1 MKAKRA
7 YLPIITCL
15 LTVMA
20 CQEKRQ
26 FPKEHK
32 LSSLNNTEFVA
43 TLENKIDSKKN
54 NIYAAS
60 LLFAWDEIR
69 RELDAEILVD
79 PKYRDFALFN
89 QCESYQKALNSD
101 EYTSSTEV
109 IGDTICAR
117 ATFSISL
124 PFPEKLK
131 SYKDNLTFGNTNVA
145 SFGARGSDRFKFQI
159 IKILYYKD
167 DNNFVIGL
175 NPTDK
180 QHQILL
186 FNSTKKFK
194 TLGESN
200 AEIQRLILIGKEHK
214 KEQKTFWRGYFE
226 DEDVLIIPKF
236 SFNISTHIPT
246 LEGIPFKSGT
256 RSYMVDEAW
265 QRTAFILDEVGAEV
279 ESEALMSSTEAYE
292 EEKPKPKKLIFNQP
306 FTVLLKK
313 VNSDNPY
320 FGMWVADAKLM
331 IKE

>member
-1 MKAKRA
+1 MSVKNT

-15 LTVMA
+15 LAVIA

-26 FPKEHK
+26 FPKERK
-32 LSSLNNTEFVA
+32 LSSFNNTEFVA
-43 TLENKIDSKKN
+43 TLENEIDSKKN

-69 RELDAEILVD
+69 RKLDAEILVD
-79 PKYRDFALFN
+79 PKYRYFALFN
-89 QCESYQKALNSD
+89 QCESYQKALNSE

-131 SYKDNLTFGNTNVA
+131 SYKDNLTFGNKNIA

-167 DNNFVIGL
+167 DNNFVIEL

-194 TLGESN
+194 TLAESN

-226 DEDVLIIPKF
+226 DADVLIIPKF
-236 SFNISTHIPT
+236 NFNISTHIPT
-246 LEGIPFKSGT
+246 LEGIPFESGT
-256 RSYMVDEAW
+256 RSYMVNEAW
-265 QRTAFILDEVGAEV
+265 QRTAFILDEVGAEL
-279 ESEALMSSTEAYE
+279 ESEAIIYTSE
-292 EEKPKPKKLIFNQP
+292 EIVAEKPKPKRLIFDKP
-306 FTVLLKK
+306 FTLFLKK
-313 VNSDNPY
+313 ANSVNPY
-320 FGMWVADAKLM
+320 FGMWVADTELLIM
-331 IKE
+331 E